1 MLISLIIPVY
11 NRPQEIEELLTTL
24 ACQTRR
30 DFEVVIVE
38 DGSAPELS
46 SAPVAERYADRLN
59 ILYVAPMETSS
70 SSRIPTV

>member
-11 NRPQEIEELLTTL
+11 NRPQETEEFLATL

-46 SAPVAERYADRLN
+46 SAPVVERYADRLN
-59 ILYVAPMETSS
+59 IL
-70 SSRIPTV
+70 